1 MEDIIKHL
9 KQTMFEKSKASVSK
23 MRNMAGN
30 AGCAD
35 IFSMWQNYTF
45 KKKLERDSTKEA
57 EEAKKKAKEQEERAQ
72 MKMLNSMG
80 NLTNL
85 AATSFLYPN
94 TRWAMSWSDIT
105 NSVGVFRKT
114 N

>member
-57 EEAKKKAKEQEERAQ
+57 EDAKKKAKEQEERAQ

-80 NLTNL
+80 NL
-85 AATSFLYPN
+85 AATSFLHPN
-94 TRWAMSWSDIT
+94 TR
-105 NSVGVFRKT
+105 
-114 N
+114 